1 MWWWWWRENNTN
13 VVVVV
18 VVVYSF
24 TTHEAVL
31 KNVEW
36 ARCGVDVGSIGGRV
50 FVDGKIYR
58 INEEVEVEV
67 EVEEGNKK
75 RLKRENNKNCR
86 GGNKNIEGEII
97 KLWRRELKKIEEG
110 NKIEKGEG

>member
-1 MWWWWWRENNTN
+1 M
-13 VVVVV
+13 

-24 TTHEAVL
+24 TIHEAVL
-31 KNVEW
+31 KKGE
-36 ARCGVDVGSIGGRV
+36 CGVDVGSIGGRV

-75 RLKRENNKNCR
+75 H
-86 GGNKNIEGEII
+86 
-97 KLWRRELKKIEEG
+97 
-110 NKIEKGEG
+110 